1 MEGMCEGNTL
11 YNSPVPSIV
20 DMVSGR
26 SLRLCEHG
34 VYVSFSHKTRTRK
47 PGDVELGKNKPNGLY
62 LTTMD
67 FFLVGLHSTWTTPS
81 LWAGL
86 CWRWI
91 STTVV

>member
-34 VYVSFSHKTRTRK
+34 VYVSFSHKTRTRR

-62 LTTMD
+62 LTKWT
-67 FFLVGLHSTWTTPS
+67 FSWRGFTLPGL
-81 LWAGL
+81 LRRCGLGCAGDGFQPL
-86 CWRWI
+86 
-91 STTVV
+91 

>member
-34 VYVSFSHKTRTRK
+34 VYVSFSHKTRTRR

-67 FFLVGLHSTWTTPS
+67 FFLWWGFTLPGL
-81 LWAGL
+81 LRRCGLGCAGDGFQPL
-86 CWRWI
+86 
-91 STTVV
+91 